1 MEEQEND
8 FANDLFSYEL
18 VDDDPKE
25 YSHIYNVRVTSKDT
39 QLVNALYD
47 LFDDEFEIT
56 YDLHKNQVSTMIIWT
71 ASPREREKAV
81 QKLRKLEKNP
91 ALIKR
96 SEEENG
102 Y

>member
-1 MEEQEND
+1 MDEQENN
-8 FANDLFSYEL
+8 FSNDLFSYEL

-25 YSHIYNVRVTSKDT
+25 YSNIYNVRVTSKDT

-71 ASPREREKAV
+71 SSPREREKAV
-81 QKLRKLEKNP
+81 QKLRKLAKNP

>member
-1 MEEQEND
+1 MKEQEND
-8 FANDLFSYEL
+8 FSNDLFSYEL

-25 YSHIYNVRVTSKDT
+25 YSNIYNVRVTSKDT

-71 ASPREREKAV
+71 SSPREREKAV
-81 QKLRKLEKNP
+81 QKLRKLAKNP

>member
-1 MEEQEND
+1 MDEQEND
-8 FANDLFSYEL
+8 FSNDLFSYEL

-25 YSHIYNVRVTSKDT
+25 YSNIYNVRVTSKDT

-71 ASPREREKAV
+71 SSPREREKAV
-81 QKLRKLEKNP
+81 QKLRKLAKNP

>member
-8 FANDLFSYEL
+8 FSNDLFSYEL

-71 ASPREREKAV
+71 ASLREREKAV
-81 QKLRKLEKNP
+81 QKLRKLAKNP
-91 ALIKR
+91 TLIKR

>member
-8 FANDLFSYEL
+8 FSNDLFSYEL

-25 YSHIYNVRVTSKDT
+25 YSHIYNVHVTSKDT

-71 ASPREREKAV
+71 SSPREREKAV
-81 QKLRKLEKNP
+81 QKLRKLAKNP

>member
-8 FANDLFSYEL
+8 FVNDLFSYEL
-18 VDDDPKE
+18 VNDDPKE

-71 ASPREREKAV
+71 SSPREREKAI
-81 QKLRKLEKNP
+81 QKLRKLAKNP
-91 ALIKR
+91 TLIKR

>member
-1 MEEQEND
+1 MEEQENN
-8 FANDLFSYEL
+8 FSNDLFSYEL

-25 YSHIYNVRVTSKDT
+25 YSNIYNVRVTSKDT

-71 ASPREREKAV
+71 SSPREREKAV
-81 QKLRKLEKNP
+81 QKLRKLAKNP

-96 SEEENG
+96 SEENG